1 MGVGRKRKS
10 STSKNENSLT
20 KMKKPKLKYYRIT
33 ANSMTRYEL
42 YIQVPDSIT
51 EDDVWQQRGDEILD
65 GARFEPM
72 DNGWGG
78 HGDWEYEY
86 VDEVSEDEAKEKGFD
101 EWEEED
107 FKK

>member
-1 MGVGRKRKS
+1 
-10 STSKNENSLT
+10 
-20 KMKKPKLKYYRIT
+20 MKKQKLKYYRIT

-42 YIQVPDSIT
+42 YIQVPESIT

-78 HGDWEYEY
+78 YGDWEYDECLE
-86 VDEVSEDEAKEKGFD
+86 VDEEEAKKEGFD
-101 EWEEED
+101 EWDEEA